1 METLI
6 YSFLLS
12 MAPIAELRG
21 GIPYAMLNDVHPIT
35 AYILCCFANILVFP
49 FGIFFLESFHKYF
62 MKIAFYENI
71 FDKLVVRTQKKTGHL
86 IEKYGF
92 WGLMIF
98 VMIPLPVTGAY
109 TGTFAAW
116 LFQVKKRKAFMAVS
130 LGVLIAGVIIT
141 TVVLTGSSLA
151 SIFTKEL

>member
-1 METLI
+1 METYI

-12 MAPIAELRG
+12 LAPIAELRG
-21 GIPYAMLNDVHPIT
+21 GIPYAMLNDVSPWM
-35 AYILCCFANILVFP
+35 AYVICCFANILVFP
-49 FGIFFLESFHKYF
+49 IGMFFLEFFHKHF
-62 MKIAFYENI
+62 MKISIYESI

-116 LFQVKKRKAFMAVS
+116 LFQVDKKKGFMAVS
-130 LGVLIAGVIIT
+130 LGVLIAGIIIT
-141 TVVLTGSSLA
+141 SVVLTGSGLA